1 MHATMQNAGNNIPLS
16 KQVHYFNAPRSKMAA
31 VAGSGA
37 VSAQLSNSFFLIGI
51 GGNDLSVFDNAEQ
64 QARNRSATEQQSD
77 TAAFY
82 GSLISNYSAAI
93 TVRKLIKDEDSTEN
107 NLHLRSRIIIAFKL
121 HG

>member
-1 MHATMQNAGNNIPLS
+1 MQNAGNTIPLS
-16 KQVHYFNAPRSKMAA
+16 KQVQYFNATRSKMAA

-37 VSAQLSNSFFLIGI
+37 VSAHLSKSFFLIGI
-51 GGNDLSVFDNAEQ
+51 GGNDLSVFANAAE
-64 QARNRSATEQQSD
+64 QARNRSAAEKQSD

-93 TVRKLIKDEDSTEN
+93 TVKN
-107 NLHLRSRIIIAFKL
+107 RIITKSISWL